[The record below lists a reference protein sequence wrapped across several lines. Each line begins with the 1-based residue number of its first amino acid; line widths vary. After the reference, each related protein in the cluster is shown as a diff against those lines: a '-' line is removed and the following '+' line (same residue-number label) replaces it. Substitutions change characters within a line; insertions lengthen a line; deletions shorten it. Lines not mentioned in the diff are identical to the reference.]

1 MTKKWLIFCTA
12 LLCFSTSLKAQD
24 FIDNAYLFS
33 KRQTSGSA
41 RFQAIGGAGAALGGD
56 YSAAL
61 INPAGLG
68 MFNRSEFT
76 FSLGLTDANT
86 NTNYFGSN
94 AQDNRSVFNIPGFS
108 YIQKHDYSEGKFL
121 GGAFGFAF
129 TRTQNLNTNYQ
140 ITGINNQSTIID
152 FFIEDLVD
160 QLNEFN
166 DYDDYSLSGLAFNSF
181 LTDEFTDQVT
191 GDKIIS
197 SQVFPNVFELEPIS
211 NRQTEVS
218 IRKGAQSQ
226 LSLSYGGNFDD
237 VLFLGASVGI
247 TTLRY
252 TQEINYR
259 EDEYSFSETP
269 SYNAFNYLNLT
280 EIYDIQGSGVNLTLG
295 AIYRPLDFL
304 QIGISYATPTLY
316 NLTDTYTASLESQW
330 NNFDHDNDPG
340 TAARN
345 NILIDFD
352 VPLVSEYD
360 LRTPARL
367 NVGATAIS
375 KFGFFT
381 AELEWV
387 NYKGARY
394 SSNVVGFNYD
404 FENEVIRNDYKGA
417 INIKMGAEFRKDKF
431 RLRAGFNRQGNPYNF
446 DNGIDNAI
454 TSISGGL
461 GYRSSTFFVDL
472 AVVNTQW
479 NSRRTI
485 YNLFDAALSPSS
497 VIENNQ
503 NQFVL
508 TLGFPF

>member
-76 FSLGLTDANT
+76 FSLGLTDATT

-160 QLNEFN
+160 QLNNFN
-166 DYDDYSLSGLAFNSF
+166 DYDDFSLSGLAFNSF

-269 SYNAFNYLNLT
+269 SYNVFNYLNLT

-295 AIYRPLDFL
+295 AIYRPLDFF
-304 QIGISYATPTLY
+304 A
-316 NLTDTYTASLESQW
+316 
-330 NNFDHDNDPG
+330 
-340 TAARN
+340 
-345 NILIDFD
+345 
-352 VPLVSEYD
+352 
-360 LRTPARL
+360 
-367 NVGATAIS
+367 
-375 KFGFFT
+375 
-381 AELEWV
+381 
-387 NYKGARY
+387 
-394 SSNVVGFNYD
+394 
-404 FENEVIRNDYKGA
+404 
-417 INIKMGAEFRKDKF
+417 
-431 RLRAGFNRQGNPYNF
+431 NRH
-446 DNGIDNAI
+446 
-454 TSISGGL
+454 
-461 GYRSSTFFVDL
+461 
-472 AVVNTQW
+472 
-479 NSRRTI
+479 
-485 YNLFDAALSPSS
+485 
-497 VIENNQ
+497 
-503 NQFVL
+503 
-508 TLGFPF
+508 